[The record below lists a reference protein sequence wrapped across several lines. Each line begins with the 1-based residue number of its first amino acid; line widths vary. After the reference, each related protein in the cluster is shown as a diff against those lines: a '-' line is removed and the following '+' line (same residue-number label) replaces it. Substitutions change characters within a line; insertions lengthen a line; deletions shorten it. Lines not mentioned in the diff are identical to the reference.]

1 MYKRQPDA
9 HELYKNLHRPHSI
22 RPTEQQ
28 TKQLQIL
35 NEAIQLIAENDSK
48 KVLPSI
54 IPQLYVYDNNSN
66 VKSKTGFS
74 ASKPFDKLEGV
85 FIHSKK
91 LDLETFPNVL
101 TNTMAEMI
109 NGQTDKSS
117 AKYSYNLT
125 DLISSQLDTLVTQ
138 PQIVEKLNILEE
150 MFKEQQKHE

>member
-1 MYKRQPDA
+1 MDKIAVLIPCY
-9 HELYKNLHRPHSI
+9 
-22 RPTEQQ
+22 
-28 TKQLQIL
+28 
-35 NEAIQLIAENDSK
+35 NEAQTIK
-48 KVLPSI
+48 KVVEDAKAALPEAVV
-54 IPQLYVYDNNSN
+54 YVYDNNSN

-138 PQIVEKLNILEE
+138 PQIVEKLNVLEE

>member
-1 MYKRQPDA
+1 M
-9 HELYKNLHRPHSI
+9 HRPHSI

-138 PQIVEKLNILEE
+138 PQIVDKLNILEE